1 METIDTHKTFDFEQG
16 ETLLVDKPLDWTSF
30 DVVNKIRYS
39 SGIRKVG
46 HAGTL
51 VPRASGLLIVCI
63 GRKATKQI
71 DTYQGFDKVYEGSFY
86 LGATTASFDAET
98 EILETFDISHI
109 TTEDIKKTAQT
120 FIGVS
125 QQVAPI
131 YSALKVNG
139 TPMYKSARKGIAVE
153 PKTRMV
159 RIEAFEIAKIEL
171 PYIHFRIHCGKG
183 TYIRS
188 IANDFGKALGAG
200 AYLASLRRTKIGE
213 FDVKN
218 AWDLPVL
225 VTALQQQKEIN
236 KQQKEK

>member
-1 METIDTHKTFDFEQG
+1 M
-16 ETLLVDKPLDWTSF
+16 LVDKPLDWTSF
-30 DVVNKIRYS
+30 DVVNKLRYA
-39 SGIRKVG
+39 SGVRKVG

-51 VPRASGLLIVCI
+51 DPRASGLLIVCI
-63 GRKATKQI
+63 GRKATRQI
-71 DTYQGFDKVYEGSFY
+71 DTYQGFDKEYEGSFY
-86 LGATTASFDAET
+86 LGATTPSFDAET

-109 TTEDIKKTAQT
+109 TAENIKKTAQT
-120 FIGVS
+120 FLGVS

-139 TPMYKSARKGIAVE
+139 IPMYKSARKGIAVK

-159 RIEAFEIAKIEL
+159 RIEAFDITKIEL
-171 PYIHFRIHCGKG
+171 PYVHFRIYCGKG

-218 AWDLPVL
+218 AWDLPIL
-225 VTALQQQKEIN
+225 VEALKAQKERN
-236 KQQKEK
+236 KKEKEKEKK